1 MVGNVADSVAGMFSL
16 GNLKTFIPVFRSK
29 TQELSALF
37 DRAIAKDEGVVE
49 RESSCPVLA
58 ISQVLKDR

>member
-1 MVGNVADSVAGMFSL
+1 MFSL